1 MLSHFQIRVSQK
13 CGGGG
18 LVAKSYLTLATPWTV
33 ACQVPLSM
41 GFFRQEY
48 WSGLPFPSPGD
59 LPDLWTEPMSS
70 VSAAL
75 QTETLPAESSGK
87 PNNADSCWKFKN
99 LVQLFYFTSSCI
111 RVIIIDS

>member
-1 MLSHFQIRVSQK
+1 MCTYVCI
-13 CGGGG
+13 
-18 LVAKSYLTLATPWTV
+18 VAQSCPTLCNLWIV
-33 ACQVPLSM
+33 AHRAPLSM